1 MERVTVLA
9 GGVGGAKLAHGFALC
24 QPEIHLTVIVNTGD
38 DFDHFGL
45 RICPDLDTVCYTLAG
60 LANPQTGWGRRGET
74 FEVLHQVGE
83 LGGPTWFRLG
93 DKDLATHLERTRR
106 LREGQRLSQVVEA
119 FCSVWGITAQVLP
132 MSDDPVRTM
141 VHTLEYGWLGFQDY
155 FVRHAC
161 LPTVKEFSFEGI
173 EKALPA
179 PGVLEALETSDLI
192 VIAPSNPWVSIQP
205 ILSLKGVASLIQ
217 TKKVVAVSPIIQGQ
231 AIKGPAARMYRE
243 MGIEPSA
250 LAVARHY
257 QPYLWG
263 FVLDELDRGLETTLS
278 SSGIMVLTTQT
289 IMHNEQDRLLLAK
302 NILSFSKARTLE
314 QQRREF

>member
-1 MERVTVLA
+1 MDRVTVLA

-24 QPEIHLTVIVNTGD
+24 QPEIYLTVIVNTGD

-60 LANPQTGWGRRGET
+60 LANSQTGWGRKEET
-74 FEVLHQVGE
+74 FEVLQQVGE

-106 LREGQRLSQVVEA
+106 LREGQRLSQVIEA
-119 FCSVWGITAQVLP
+119 FCSVWGITARVLP

-141 VHTLEYGWLGFQDY
+141 VNTLEYGWLGFQDY
-155 FVRHAC
+155 FVRYAC
-161 LPTVKEFSFEGI
+161 QPTVKEFAFEGI

-179 PGVLEALETSDLI
+179 PGVLEALEMSDLV

-205 ILSLKGVASLIQ
+205 ILSLKGVASIIQ
-217 TKKVVAVSPIIQGQ
+217 TKKVVAVSPIIQGR
-231 AIKGPAARMYRE
+231 AIKGPAAKMYRE
-243 MGIEPSA
+243 MGIDPSA
-250 LAVARHY
+250 CAVARHY

-263 FVLDELDRGLETTLS
+263 FVMDELDRGLETDMK
-278 SSGIMVLTTQT
+278 SSGIMVLITQT
-289 IMHNEQDRLLLAK
+289 IMHNEQDRFLLAK
-302 NILSFSKARTLE
+302 NILSFSKARKLE